1 MLLSPFISIFNL
13 ELTFQ
18 IPFLSLVLRRWG
30 IHRWTWLILHQPR
43 PRALPARD
51 VPGWAQP
58 LRPAADGQQWDL
70 QSVEVEPYCPTAI
83 VCLNSTYLSNL
94 RKQKLGIPVKTI
106 FSLLCNSGFFHLSS
120 PFANYFEINYRF
132 ILSVAW
138 KQDMGLNY
146 MVIILK
152 WHSYC
157 IPVCGTR
164 CFHPILCIE
173 LIRVLGNYGQ
183 SPNLG
188 HLSGVELVPGVS
200 LFPHLLIPLDSAD
213 RKSVV

>member
-1 MLLSPFISIFNL
+1 M
-13 ELTFQ
+13 
-18 IPFLSLVLRRWG
+18 
-30 IHRWTWLILHQPR
+30 
-43 PRALPARD
+43 
-51 VPGWAQP
+51 
-58 LRPAADGQQWDL
+58 
-70 QSVEVEPYCPTAI
+70 EVKPYCPTAI

-200 LFPHLLIPLDSAD
+200 LFPHLLIPLDSTCPFVQVVD
-213 RKSVV
+213 GTSVASDKFVVDEDLVSIFCKIKWKGTMIA